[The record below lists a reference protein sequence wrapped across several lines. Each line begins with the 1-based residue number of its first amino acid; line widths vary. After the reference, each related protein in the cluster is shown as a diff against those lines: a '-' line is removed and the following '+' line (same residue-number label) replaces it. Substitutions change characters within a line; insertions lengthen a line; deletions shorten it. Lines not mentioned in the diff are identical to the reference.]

1 MLAAPLVKILGVD
14 LPSTPKV
21 AIGARIRSRRVV
33 SANPGYKQIVTLN
46 FFLDLGR
53 ISNMTACLQSHVNSS
68 ATILLHP
75 KNYELLDP

>member
-1 MLAAPLVKILGVD
+1 MLAAPLVKVLGVD

-21 AIGARIRSRRVV
+21 AAGATIRSRRVV
-33 SANPGYKQIVTLN
+33 LATPGYKQIVTLN

-53 ISNMTACLQSHVNSS
+53 VSNLIACLQSHVNSL